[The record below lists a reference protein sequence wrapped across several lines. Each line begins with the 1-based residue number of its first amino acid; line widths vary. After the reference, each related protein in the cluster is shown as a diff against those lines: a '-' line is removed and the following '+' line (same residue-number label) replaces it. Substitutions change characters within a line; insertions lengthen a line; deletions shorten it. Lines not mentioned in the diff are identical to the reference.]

1 MDFIKGFSAEQY
13 AGALESWGWLDLA
26 GKEPVTA
33 TLFGHV
39 FLSADDGFWLLDPI
53 AGSLTRRWNDV
64 EHLQADLDRPEVQ
77 QELLIDLA
85 DAALQHG
92 LAPGADEILDFTQP
106 PVLGGAI
113 DPGNLQVMDFVVG
126 VNLAGQIHAQTTG
139 LAAGTPISGVEV
151 KPEKRGFFG
160 RRKKS

>member
-1 MDFIKGFSAEQY
+1 MNFIKGFSDEQY
-13 AGALESWGWLDLA
+13 AGALESWTWLDLA

-39 FLSADDGFWLLDPI
+39 FLSAEDGFWLLDPI
-53 AGSLTRRWNDV
+53 AGSLTRRWDDV
-64 EHLQADLDRPEVQ
+64 DHLQADLDRPEVQ

-85 DAALQHG
+85 DAALQRG
-92 LAPGADEILDFTQP
+92 LAPGADEILDFTQS

-113 DPGNLQVMDFVVG
+113 DPNNLQVMDFVVG
-126 VNLAGQIHAQTTG
+126 VNLAGQIHAQTTN
-139 LAAGTPISGVEV
+139 LPTGTPIAGVEV
-151 KPEKRGFFG
+151 KEEKRGFFG